1 MILILSAKLWAC
13 MRAEAPSLHFHVKN
27 WKSTSSQQPC
37 LHITEVV
44 RPGRTHVSVFFVHI
58 FWHLGQIMCTQKQK
72 QKKNQTKTLFRLPLC
87 AITIDT
93 AYQLA
98 VLSLSFTLTTLL
110 LLRPQTHDC
119 KTGSAAADTAMPTRK
134 WHSLWKRLFLCWG
147 WELSQWQAANKHC
160 LTDWMCSHNPASAG
174 NTSAERSQKWE
185 HH

>member
-27 WKSTSSQQPC
+27 WKSASSQQPC
-37 LHITEVV
+37 LHIIEVV
-44 RPGRTHVSVFFVHI
+44 RPGRTHVSVFFCAHFLAFRPNNVH
-58 FWHLGQIMCTQKQK
+58 TKN
-72 QKKNQTKTLFRLPLC
+72 KKKTKTLFRLPLC

-110 LLRPQTHDC
+110 LLQPQTHDC

-147 WELSQWQAANKHC
+147 CELSQWQAANKHC

-174 NTSAERSQKWE
+174 NASAERSQKWE

>member
-1 MILILSAKLWAC
+1 MLKIGNQLPHNS
-13 MRAEAPSLHFHVKN
+13 RAFI
-27 WKSTSSQQPC
+27 SQKWWD
-37 LHITEVV
+37 LDV
-44 RPGRTHVSVFFVHI
+44 RTYQCFLCTFRPNNVH
-58 FWHLGQIMCTQKQK
+58 TKT
-72 QKKNQTKTLFRLPLC
+72 KNQTKTLFRLPLC

-174 NTSAERSQKWE
+174 NASAERSQKWE